1 MPTLSSKLIKLNLI
15 SMFRGEYSVQE
26 NGTVMVCV
34 HGRTMG
40 YEAAFDLCNVII
52 SFTLNLIS
60 IFSMTATLIT
70 YILFKELRNLPGL
83 NLMCLTVSIFVSR
96 VRRICLYLDGRQE
109 TFCKTFIELSRGSNI
124 QANQRHHS
132 LNLYTNK
139 YYLWL
144 LMLPDCVYCW
154 GTGHFNTGKIP
165 FSVFKSNMNR

>member
-1 MPTLSSKLIKLNLI
+1 
-15 SMFRGEYSVQE
+15 MFRGEYSVQE

-96 VRRICLYLDGRQE
+96 VRRICLYLDGPQE

-139 YYLWL
+139 YYL
-144 LMLPDCVYCW
+144 CW
-154 GTGHFNTGKIP
+154 CCQIVFIAGERDTLTQVKFP
-165 FSVFKSNMNR
+165 FSVFKSNMNRYKMKMKMMLILVNVR